1 MGIKEAGNTDRS
13 EERGD
18 GRMKRERQS
27 GEANKYDM
35 IRYIL
40 REYASREAPIGRA
53 EIEKR
58 AKGMGCQIGRSAIE
72 GFMNEMMVRVYET
85 EEECDEYIRQWPAD
99 EKEIIFCKT
108 SPEGRRTRGYWML
121 ESISHS
127 EWMYLMDSVL
137 YSKILTKKEADDL
150 AHRITLL
157 AGRKFSELTQ
167 YRHRMEDQP
176 FLFGNDTVDGRHIE
190 SRVLRQVY
198 LIRKAIMEG
207 KKVKFHL
214 NEYQYGNQE
223 IRLVPYGRWNRIC
236 SPFEVVYANGRYYML
251 GADQETERREDLKYK
266 LYRIDLMTDVAIT
279 RANAMTKE
287 ESGIGVT
294 TDLFQYRI
302 ENPYMC
308 TGESKIVRFRV
319 DRDQFTRIVDQFGD
333 QFRVTGYDAN
343 EESYYD
349 IEMKMNVNSFLYW
362 ALSYSDCVTVLEKD
376 SDKKEGENSFRNQM
390 KERLEKALG
399 RYESEV

>member
-1 MGIKEAGNTDRS
+1 MDRS

-27 GEANKYDM
+27 GEVNKYDM

-40 REYASREAPIGRA
+40 REYARREAPIGRS

-58 AKGMGCQIGRSAIE
+58 AKEMGCQIGRSAIE

-176 FLFGNDTVDGRHIE
+176 FFSGNDTVDGGHIE
-190 SRVLRQVY
+190 SRVLGQVY
-198 LIRKAIMEG
+198 LIRKAIMERR
-207 KKVKFHL
+207 KVKFHL
-214 NEYQYGNQE
+214 NVYQYENQQ
-223 IRLVPYGRWNRIC
+223 IRLVPYRRLDRIC
-236 SPFEVVYANGRYYML
+236 SPFEVVYSNGRYYML

-266 LYRIDLMTDVAIT
+266 LYRIDLMTDVSIT
-279 RANAMTKE
+279 RADAMTKE
-287 ESGIGVT
+287 EAGISELL
-294 TDLFQYRI
+294 DLFQYRI
-302 ENPYMC
+302 ENPYMF
-308 TGESKIVRFRV
+308 TGEMKTVKFRV
-319 DRDQFTRIVDQFGD
+319 DRDQFTQIVDWFGD
-333 QFRVTGYDAN
+333 QFRVIGYDAN
-343 EESYYD
+343 EEQYYD
-349 IEMKMNVNSFLYW
+349 IQMRVNVNSFVYW
-362 ALSYSDCVTVLEKD
+362 ALQYSGCVTILEK
-376 SDKKEGENSFRNQM
+376 DKKEGENSFRNQM
-390 KERLEKALG
+390 KERLKSTLR
-399 RYESEV
+399 RYESDT